1 MGRRLLTDLMRSLR
15 CAWQVMSI
23 DTLPDEMLL
32 AIFDI
37 FVVDEC
43 KFSKE
48 EIDSWHSLVHACRR
62 WRRIVFESPRRLNL
76 RLGNTAKTPA
86 RDFLDV
92 WPSLPLFIHEYSDSA
107 CETGMDNIIA
117 VLERSDRVDQFILVL
132 SSLFLQEALAVMLVP
147 FPKLTNLVLEFAFED
162 EDESI
167 PALPD
172 SFLGR
177 SAPCLQSISLNRIP
191 FPGLPNLLLSTTHL
205 VDLSLER
212 IPHSGY
218 ISPETLATVL
228 STLAS
233 LETLHLEFRS
243 QSHSNR
249 TSRPHISTRSVL
261 RALTSLSFSGVSDI
275 LEDFVARIDAPQ
287 LHTVSITFDHIVFDT
302 PQLAQ
307 FTGRTPRLKA
317 FKKARVVFEH
327 FVSEPVSVSVEHGA
341 VRVIFFSRVSGRGGY
356 GRISVGISVGE
367 SNWPPS
373 SLMQACT
380 SCLSPDS
387 PLSTVNSLYID
398 VTNLLPDWLND
409 WLNDMQDTEWLEVL
423 LPFTAVRNL
432 YLSEEF
438 AQPIATALKE
448 LVKDGTTEVLPS
460 LQKIVFQGPL
470 PSDSVQ
476 EAIGQFVAARQVST
490 DSSLPTIDV
499 IHRPNL
505 Y

>member
-1 MGRRLLTDLMRSLR
+1 MAQRLLTDLMRSLR

-43 KFSKE
+43 KISKQ
-48 EIDSWHSLVHACRR
+48 EIDRWHSLVHVCRR

-86 RDFLDV
+86 RELLDV
-92 WPSLPLFIHEYSDSA
+92 WPAIPLFIHEYGFSVH
-107 CETGMDNIIA
+107 ETGMDNVIA
-117 VLERSDRVDQFILVL
+117 VLEHSDRVDQIILRL
-132 SSLFLQEALAVMLVP
+132 SSLFLQEALEATLVP
-147 FPKLTNLVLEFAFED
+147 FPKLTDLVLELEVED
-162 EDESI
+162 EDESL

-172 SFLGR
+172 SFLGP

-191 FPGLPNLLLSTTHL
+191 FPGLPNLLLSATHL
-205 VDLSLER
+205 VDLSLEN

-218 ISPETLATVL
+218 FSPETMATVL

-243 QSHSNR
+243 QSHSDR
-249 TSRPHISTRSVL
+249 TSQPHISTRSVL
-261 RALTSLSFSGVSDI
+261 RALTSFSFSGVSEI

-287 LHTVSITFDHIVFDT
+287 LHFVSITFDHIVFDT

-307 FTGRTPRLKA
+307 FTRRTPRLKVP
-317 FKKARVVFEH
+317 KIARVIFER
-327 FVSEPVSVSVEHGA
+327 FVTDPMPLFVEHGA
-341 VRVIFFSRVSGRGGY
+341 VRVIFLSRVSGRGGH

-373 SLMQACT
+373 SLVQACT
-380 SCLSPDS
+380 SCLLPH
-387 PLSTVNSLYID
+387 STLIALYIE
-398 VTNLLPDWLND
+398 VTNLLPD

-423 LPFTAVRNL
+423 LSFTAR
-432 YLSEEF
+432 EESLF
-438 AQPIATALKE
+438 VQGSCATYRSCLK
-448 LVKDGTTEVLPS
+448 
-460 LQKIVFQGPL
+460 
-470 PSDSVQ
+470 
-476 EAIGQFVAARQVST
+476 AR
-490 DSSLPTIDV
+490 
-499 IHRPNL
+499 
-505 Y
+505 